1 MKVKDILKGRTQ
13 WMPSADQQDS
23 KPVVSVL
30 LPTWK
35 RAKGGLFE
43 AAVRSVLDQTFR
55 ELELIIVDDC
65 STDGTFEI
73 IQRIMK
79 KDRRVSCI
87 RHTENIGLPAIS
99 EFEAYQ
105 KARGTYIAFIFDDN
119 EWNEDAIEQLVEYA
133 QENHVKA
140 LAGQYMLFVGG
151 MGASFD
157 DSANWSI
164 LGGKNVN
171 ISNLL
176 TGNCFGNGAVL
187 LNRETIETVGFLDPN
202 IALSRCWDWDL
213 WRRIAKEYRFEMTDI
228 MVGKEKGTALLDSL
242 GNTHQMYQWAAQ
254 ERMHQPRNEELLPKN
269 YLECDIFEPS
279 LPSSPFLYRSNCWLS
294 SQYEKKPWFNDEDP
308 TLRSIRQKSTRPWH
322 GKRIAYLT
330 SSVLVNASSTLN
342 WGRLPYSEDYVIFYS
357 SVPFSQYHD
366 WVLAD
371 AIIIERELSPS
382 VNQVLFWAKSMGIP
396 CYWYV
401 DDNFK
406 ILAREYANT
415 YLKENMRA
423 LANNVNPEYLRQ
435 FEGIFCSTAALQE
448 YFAEKNLHKN
458 FALVDLVYAPEYVQ
472 PYHKINSPV
481 NIAFFGSTIRGET
494 FVDVIFPV
502 LRKLSQEYDLHMYCP
517 DEVYCNLWDK
527 LCAEDGTLKQRL
539 CRRKGDIPLEVPVE
553 GRLTLYRFP
562 RTLSTELAL
571 QRFADKEIQIQIHC
585 GPVIENNRYKTVNAL
600 LNAVCMGAVLVA
612 TDDPPYSQI
621 IHEGETC
628 LLAENTE
635 EAWEE
640 ALRQAMDP
648 QRHQALYQN
657 ALEYCKNEFDAA
669 KGRDQLVAALEEIIP
684 YEMID
689 LSRRLLK
696 HISFWDSISG
706 QQAAIGA
713 GSSTVVSQGLLT
725 SSLYL
730 NSLGKRELVQTLQA
744 AIPGWEPVRSWPL
757 RFLPIGFSKPLTKG
771 NYTESRLPQAKQIS
785 LVLTASEGCTALLEF
800 VVGDSIL
807 RQEFVNING
816 VQMVR
821 LDIPD
826 SVDPVR
832 LRIANHNQRGYLYV
846 LQRNLFSKSIFEIT
860 VERGKETTDE

>member
-140 LAGQYMLFVGG
+140 LAGQYMLFIGG

-171 ISNLL
+171 VSNLL

-228 MVGKEKGTALLDSL
+228 MVGKEKGTALSDSL

-308 TLRSIRQKSTRPWH
+308 TLRSIRQKSTKLWH
-322 GKRIAYLT
+322 GKIGR
-330 SSVLVNASSTLN
+330 ASC
-342 WGRLPYSEDYVIFYS
+342 R
-357 SVPFSQYHD
+357 
-366 WVLAD
+366 
-371 AIIIERELSPS
+371 ER
-382 VNQVLFWAKSMGIP
+382 VF
-396 CYWYV
+396 
-401 DDNFK
+401 
-406 ILAREYANT
+406 
-415 YLKENMRA
+415 
-423 LANNVNPEYLRQ
+423 
-435 FEGIFCSTAALQE
+435 
-448 YFAEKNLHKN
+448 
-458 FALVDLVYAPEYVQ
+458 
-472 PYHKINSPV
+472 
-481 NIAFFGSTIRGET
+481 
-494 FVDVIFPV
+494 
-502 LRKLSQEYDLHMYCP
+502 
-517 DEVYCNLWDK
+517 
-527 LCAEDGTLKQRL
+527 
-539 CRRKGDIPLEVPVE
+539 
-553 GRLTLYRFP
+553 
-562 RTLSTELAL
+562 
-571 QRFADKEIQIQIHC
+571 
-585 GPVIENNRYKTVNAL
+585 
-600 LNAVCMGAVLVA
+600 
-612 TDDPPYSQI
+612 
-621 IHEGETC
+621 
-628 LLAENTE
+628 
-635 EAWEE
+635 
-640 ALRQAMDP
+640 
-648 QRHQALYQN
+648 
-657 ALEYCKNEFDAA
+657 
-669 KGRDQLVAALEEIIP
+669 
-684 YEMID
+684 
-689 LSRRLLK
+689 
-696 HISFWDSISG
+696 
-706 QQAAIGA
+706 
-713 GSSTVVSQGLLT
+713 
-725 SSLYL
+725 
-730 NSLGKRELVQTLQA
+730 
-744 AIPGWEPVRSWPL
+744 
-757 RFLPIGFSKPLTKG
+757 
-771 NYTESRLPQAKQIS
+771 
-785 LVLTASEGCTALLEF
+785 
-800 VVGDSIL
+800 
-807 RQEFVNING
+807 
-816 VQMVR
+816 
-821 LDIPD
+821 
-826 SVDPVR
+826 
-832 LRIANHNQRGYLYV
+832 
-846 LQRNLFSKSIFEIT
+846 
-860 VERGKETTDE
+860 